1 MLSHRT
7 VCDDG
12 YALYLPW
19 PVWQSLGMR
28 ADGAL
33 ERRFVGR
40 RCLSVSNFTMFK
52 LNEPHVAMS
61 TLLESA
67 SKAFH
72 TRS

>member
-1 MLSHRT
+1 
-7 VCDDG
+7 
-12 YALYLPW
+12 
-19 PVWQSLGMR
+19 MR

-61 TLLESA
+61 TLLESD
-67 SKAFH
+67 SKLFIH
-72 TRS
+72 VPRHCKRKVVRNS